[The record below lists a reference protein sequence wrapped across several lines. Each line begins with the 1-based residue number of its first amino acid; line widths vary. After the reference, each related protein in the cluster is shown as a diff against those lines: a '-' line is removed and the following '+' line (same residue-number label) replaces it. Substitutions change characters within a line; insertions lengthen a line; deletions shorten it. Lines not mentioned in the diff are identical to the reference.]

1 MKEEY
6 HIRLLLLLLQFT
18 QKPSH
23 TAKPSRKGTRQGT
36 TPKALITPHKTTTP
50 SVSKVSAK
58 APGGAALRRVA
69 PRLFFHL
76 EQFKISSI
84 YESLTNWSW
93 I

>member
-1 MKEEY
+1 VSVSSNERRISYPPPLTLAPIHAEA
-6 HIRLLLLLLQFT
+6 I
-18 QKPSH
+18 
-23 TAKPSRKGTRQGT
+23 TAKPSRKGTRQE
-36 TPKALITPHKTTTP
+36 LITPNKTTTP

-84 YESLTNWSW
+84 YESLTNWTW